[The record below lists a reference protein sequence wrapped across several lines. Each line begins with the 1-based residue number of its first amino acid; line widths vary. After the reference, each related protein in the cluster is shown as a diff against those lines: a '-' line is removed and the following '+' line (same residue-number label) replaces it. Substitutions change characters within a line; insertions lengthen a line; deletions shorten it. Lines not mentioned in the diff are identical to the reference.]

1 MGFSIYFSKHLNH
14 IGLCSTNET
23 GLEKGIHKVMSE
35 SFGIQANFC
44 YLDEENNPKP
54 FNNKI
59 PDMKNLLIFPNG
71 NVAVFLKEND
81 AKVGF

>member
-1 MGFSIYFSKHLNH
+1 
-14 IGLCSTNET
+14 
-23 GLEKGIHKVMSE
+23 MSE

-54 FNNKI
+54 LNKKI

-81 AKVGF
+81 VKVGF